1 MLTLFRSFAKSP
13 FALVIILLIVL
24 AFAFT
29 GVGGIFTGSGT
40 AVVVAGN
47 QQVSVRQ
54 VAQAFE
60 RELQRVQ
67 TENPEIT
74 REQALEF
81 GLGEQVLQRLTT
93 FAALEAKASELG
105 LAISPDALVDE
116 AARQTA
122 FRNPVTDR
130 FDYNTMISV
139 LQNNGM
145 TEAQF
150 RSELEGDLLRQQL
163 IFALAGSVPAPEFL
177 AETRYEVRRER
188 RQITALLLDASTADE
203 IEDPT
208 EEQLESFIASNQDMT
223 DRNGLPLFTAPEFR
237 AITLVRF
244 RLADFLRDIEI
255 DETMLRETYDYQ
267 VETGQLGTPARRSFV
282 QLTAADEATAQTVAS
297 RLESGETAAAIAADM
312 GLGEPVELEEVE
324 AYEVPDSQVAE
335 AVFGMSEGAAAA
347 VEGRFGWN
355 AVLVT
360 MSEDAQLPTFEEQLP
375 QLREDAARADALD
388 ALYDQIAAFEE
399 ARASGA
405 TLEQAAAQSG
415 TPIEVYVPL
424 DRYGRDQSLAID
436 MQRYTELGP
445 DILATAFEQS
455 QGFAID
461 LEQYNE
467 TDYFTVRVDEII
479 PSAPRALDDV
489 RDVAEA
495 RWREIQVDT
504 QLSARADEALE
515 QLQAGEP
522 LDVVA
527 LTTGGRTES
536 TTTTRSATAPNF
548 GRNVVSRAFS
558 LDPGVWDSVQTG
570 TGSYALV
577 RVDEIIP
584 ADTSTISESEMA
596 TMQEELANEMGED
609 VLIALQQALQQEYGL
624 NDGAVDRQLFARALG
639 QDQTTQP

>member
-415 TPIEVYVPL
+415 TPIEVYAPL

-504 QLSARADEALE
+504 QLSTRADEALE

>member
-415 TPIEVYVPL
+415 TPIEVYAPL
-424 DRYGRDQSLAID
+424 DRYGRDESLEID

>member
-47 QQVSVRQ
+47 QQVSVRE

-67 TENPEIT
+67 TENPDIT

-177 AETRYEVRRER
+177 AETRYDVRRER
-188 RQITALLLDASTADE
+188 RRITALLLDASTADE

-223 DRNGLPLFTAPEFR
+223 DRNGLPVFTAPEFR
-237 AITLVRF
+237 AVTLVRF

-297 RLESGETAAAIAADM
+297 RLEAGESAATIAADM

-335 AVFGMSEGAAAA
+335 AVFGMSEGATAA

-360 MSEDAQLPTFEEQLP
+360 MSEDEQLPTFEEQLP
-375 QLREDAARADALD
+375 QLREEAARADALD

-399 ARASGA
+399 ARASGS

-415 TPIEVYVPL
+415 TPIEVYAPL
-424 DRYGRDQSLAID
+424 DQYGRDESLEID

-504 QLSARADEALE
+504 QLSARAGEALE

-522 LDVVA
+522 LDVIA

-548 GRNVVSRAFS
+548 GRNVVSRAFG

-584 ADTSTISESEMA
+584 ADTSAISESEMA

>member
-335 AVFGMSEGAAAA
+335 AVFGMSEGAAT
-347 VEGRFGWN
+347 W
-355 AVLVT
+355 L
-360 MSEDAQLPTFEEQLP
+360 
-375 QLREDAARADALD
+375 
-388 ALYDQIAAFEE
+388 
-399 ARASGA
+399 
-405 TLEQAAAQSG
+405 SG
-415 TPIEVYVPL
+415 T
-424 DRYGRDQSLAID
+424 S
-436 MQRYTELGP
+436 
-445 DILATAFEQS
+445 
-455 QGFAID
+455 
-461 LEQYNE
+461 
-467 TDYFTVRVDEII
+467 
-479 PSAPRALDDV
+479 
-489 RDVAEA
+489 
-495 RWREIQVDT
+495 
-504 QLSARADEALE
+504 
-515 QLQAGEP
+515 
-522 LDVVA
+522 
-527 LTTGGRTES
+527 
-536 TTTTRSATAPNF
+536 
-548 GRNVVSRAFS
+548 
-558 LDPGVWDSVQTG
+558 
-570 TGSYALV
+570 
-577 RVDEIIP
+577 
-584 ADTSTISESEMA
+584 
-596 TMQEELANEMGED
+596 
-609 VLIALQQALQQEYGL
+609 
-624 NDGAVDRQLFARALG
+624 
-639 QDQTTQP
+639 

>member
-282 QLTAADEATAQTVAS
+282 QLTAADETTAQTVAS

-415 TPIEVYVPL
+415 TPIEVYAPL